1 MKVKKVFPLL
11 ILVMMFLCSCSQSA
25 SLVLHQEKKVASQ
38 VFEPIPADF
47 IPQKVTVL
55 SAGDSLTQGIGDST
69 EQGGYLP
76 YLKSMLEK
84 DKGIQEVD
92 FYNYG
97 VKGNRTTQ
105 LLKRLQSLEMKP
117 ILRQSNLVILTIGGN
132 DIMKIV
138 KDNISDLQ
146 VSDFIKEKEFYR
158 SHLTQIFDVIYKE
171 NPNASIVLVGVY
183 NPFSKWF
190 SDIKEMDQIVAE
202 WNQIGESVVNQYS
215 HSYFVSIEDLFLNA
229 DEDVLYTDNFHPNDK
244 GYKLIAERLN
254 EALANQVIP
263 DLEKKAYTVSNEEN

>member
-1 MKVKKVFPLL
+1 V
-11 ILVMMFLCSCSQSA
+11 FLCSCSQSN
-25 SLVLHQEKKVASQ
+25 SLVLHKEKKVSAQ

-47 IPQKVTVL
+47 IPRKITVL
-55 SAGDSLTQGIGDST
+55 SAGDSLTQGVGDST
-69 EQGGYLP
+69 KQGGYLP
-76 YLKSMLEK
+76 YLKSLLEK

-97 VKGNRTTQ
+97 VKGNRTIQ
-105 LLKRLQSLEMKP
+105 LLKRLKSPEMKP
-117 ILRQSNLVILTIGGN
+117 ILEQSNLVILTIGGN

-146 VSDFIKEKEFYR
+146 ISDFLKEKESYR
-158 SHLTQIFDVIYKE
+158 THLMQIFEVINKE
-171 NPNASIVLVGVY
+171 NPKASIVLVGVY

-202 WNQIGESVVNQYS
+202 WNQVGQSAVNQYPN
-215 HSYFVSIEDLFLNA
+215 SYFVSIEDLFVNSE
-229 DEDVLYTDNFHPNDK
+229 EDVLFTDNFHPNDK
-244 GYKLIAERLN
+244 GYQLMAERLN
-254 EALANQVIP
+254 ETLGKQVLP

>member
-11 ILVMMFLCSCSQSA
+11 ILAMMFLCSCSQSA
-25 SLVLHQEKKVASQ
+25 SLVLHQEKKVASP

-55 SAGDSLTQGIGDST
+55 SAGDSLTQGVGDST

-138 KDNISDLQ
+138 RDNISDLQ
-146 VSDFIKEKEFYR
+146 VSDFIKEKESYR
-158 SHLTQIFDVIYKE
+158 RHLTQIFDVIYKE

-202 WNQIGESVVNQYS
+202 WNQIGESVVNQYP

-229 DEDVLYTDNFHPNDK
+229 EEDLLYTDNFHPNDK

>member
-11 ILVMMFLCSCSQSA
+11 IFAMMFLSSCSQSA
-25 SLVLHQEKKVASQ
+25 SMVLHQEKKVASQ

-47 IPQKVTVL
+47 IPQKVKVL

-84 DKGIQEVD
+84 DKRIQEVD

-117 ILRQSNLVILTIGGN
+117 ILRQADLVILTIGGN

-146 VSDFIKEKEFYR
+146 VSDFSKEKEFYR

-171 NPNASIVLVGVY
+171 NPNVSIVLVGVY

-244 GYKLIAERLN
+244 GYELIAERLN

>member
-1 MKVKKVFPLL
+1 ML
-11 ILVMMFLCSCSQSA
+11 LCSCSPSN
-25 SLVLHQEKKVASQ
+25 SLVFHQEKKVAAQ
-38 VFEPIPADF
+38 VFQPIPADF
-47 IPQKVTVL
+47 FPRKLTVL
-55 SAGDSLTQGIGDST
+55 AAGDSLTQGVGDST
-69 EQGGYLP
+69 DQGGYLP

-84 DKGIQEVD
+84 DKGVQEVD

-105 LLKRLQSLEMKP
+105 LLKRLKSPKIKP
-117 ILRQSNLVILTIGGN
+117 ILQQSNLVILTIGGN

-146 VSDFIKEKEFYR
+146 VSDFLKEKESYR
-158 SHLTQIFDVIYKE
+158 SHLTQIFEVILKE

-202 WNQIGESVVNQYS
+202 WNQIGQSVVNQHS
-215 HSYFVSIEDLFLNA
+215 HSYFVSIGDLFLNA

-244 GYKLIAERLN
+244 GYKLMAERLN
-254 EALANQVIP
+254 EALANQVLP
-263 DLEKKAYTVSNEEN
+263 DIEKKAYTVSTEEN

>member
-11 ILVMMFLCSCSQSA
+11 ILAMMFLSSCSQSA
-25 SLVLHQEKKVASQ
+25 SMVLHQEKKVASP
-38 VFEPIPADF
+38 VFEPIPVDF

-55 SAGDSLTQGIGDST
+55 SAGDSLTQGVGDST

-105 LLKRLQSLEMKP
+105 LLKRLKSLEMKP

-146 VSDFIKEKEFYR
+146 VSDFIKEKESYR

-171 NPNASIVLVGVY
+171 NPNAFIVLVGVY

-202 WNQIGESVVNQYS
+202 WNQIGDSVVSQYS

-254 EALANQVIP
+254 DALANQVLP
-263 DLEKKAYTVSNEEN
+263 ALEKNAYTVSNEEN